1 MSACKYCTEYED
13 LPEHVIQ
20 DENVGA
26 VFDTCISYDDVTSWH
41 IELPSGVDIGI
52 GYCPYCGR
60 KLEF

>member
-1 MSACKYCTEYED
+1 MNCKYCTEYAD

-20 DENVGA
+20 DEPVGA
-26 VFDTCISYDDVTSWH
+26 VFDTCISYDETGWH